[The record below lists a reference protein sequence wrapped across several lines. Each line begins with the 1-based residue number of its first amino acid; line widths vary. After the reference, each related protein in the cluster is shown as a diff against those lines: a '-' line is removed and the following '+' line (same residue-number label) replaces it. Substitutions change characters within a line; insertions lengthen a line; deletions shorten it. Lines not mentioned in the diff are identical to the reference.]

1 MDADFVK
8 LVVIFFVFGG
18 GFWVLRPLAAAIAK
32 RIAGDHRGPPVT
44 DSQEREAMAAEVQQL
59 RQEMVEL
66 QERVDFAER
75 LLAKQRGADRLAPP
89 H

>member
-1 MDADFVK
+1 VDKRWVG
-8 LVVIFFVFGG
+8 VVVLFFVFGG
-18 GFWVLRPLAAAIAK
+18 GYWVLRPLAAAIAK
-32 RIAGDHRGPPVT
+32 RIAGDHRQPGA
-44 DSQEREAMAAEVQQL
+44 DAQERDAMAAEVQQL
-59 RQEMVEL
+59 RQEMTEL